1 MSGFGRK
8 GLAVHQ
14 SRRDAVAA
22 RDAEMPAKR
31 EAFVASERANRAAGT
46 VDAHSSETIGYHKPT
61 AKRSMTTAY
70 LCWLVL
76 GQISMHRFYI
86 GARES
91 ALYQVSLFVGGLI
104 AFFVHAPLG
113 LALLAGWVIWIFAD
127 LFLIPGLLRE
137 YSG

>member
-14 SRRDAVAA
+14 SQRDAVAA
-22 RDAEMPAKR
+22 RDAEMAAKR
-31 EAFVASERANRAAGT
+31 DAFIASERANRTIENANIS
-46 VDAHSSETIGYHKPT
+46 SSETFEYLKPR

-91 ALYQVSLFVGGLI
+91 AMYQISLFVGGLI
-104 AFFVHAPLG
+104 AFFVYAPLG
-113 LALLAGWVIWIFAD
+113 LALLAAWVIWIFAD

-137 YSG
+137 YTD